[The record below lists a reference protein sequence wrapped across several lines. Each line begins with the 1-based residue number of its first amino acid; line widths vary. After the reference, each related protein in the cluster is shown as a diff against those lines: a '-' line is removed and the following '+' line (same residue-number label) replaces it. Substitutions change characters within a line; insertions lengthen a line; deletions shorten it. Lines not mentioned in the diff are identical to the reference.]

1 MHAELARAFGVVK
14 LACARTNRALGVW
27 DGDDAKADA
36 IERACR
42 ELADGQ
48 LDEHIV
54 VDRLQGGAG
63 TSTNMNVNEVLANRA
78 LQILG
83 EPLGDYERVSP
94 LDDLNLHQSTNDT
107 YPTALRLAAI
117 ELLHRL
123 EEQIV
128 ALQEAFQAKE
138 KEFAHVVKVGRT
150 QYQDAVLTTLGRE
163 MGAYA
168 EALNR
173 DRWRIYK
180 CEERLRVVNLGG
192 TAIGTGFAAPRQY
205 IFRVVDVLRELTSI
219 GFARA
224 ENLTEATQNADVF
237 VEVSGI
243 LKAYAATLLKISGD
257 LRLLSSGPEA
267 GLGEIRLPRRQAGSS
282 IMPGKVNPVI
292 PEAVSQA
299 AMLVFGYDATIATAA
314 GLGSLELNAFL
325 PLVADCLLESLPP
338 AGRRRR
344 SPAPAL
350 RRGHRGRRGA
360 LRARTC
366 EPPARRPRRWC
377 PRSATTPPATSP
389 AAPRSAARPSA
400 TSSSRTACSAPSSTT
415 SCSPPRPSAGW
426 GRPRPAAAAWKTR
439 RTEETPMG
447 LMDAPKGMRLH
458 IGIFGRRNVG
468 KSSLLNAITR
478 QEVSIVSDFAGT
490 TTDPVEKPMELLPLG
505 PVLFI
510 DTAGIDDVGVLGE
523 LRAKRTMQVF
533 DRTDLGV
540 LVTEAGSW
548 GEFEDGILDEFLER
562 ETPIVVV
569 FNKSD
574 LGERRRR

>member
-1 MHAELARAFGVVK
+1 MSDEVRIERDMLGEVAVPAGSLHGAHTERALENFPLAGRPVHVELARAYGMVK
-14 LACARTNRALGVW
+14 LACARTNRTLGAW
-27 DGDDAKADA
+27 AGPEGEAKADA

-42 ELADGQ
+42 ELADGL

-83 EPLGDYERVSP
+83 AEPGDYARVSP

-123 EEQIV
+123 EEHV
-128 ALQEAFQAKE
+128 VSLQEAFQAKE
-138 KEFAHVVKVGRT
+138 QEFAHIVKVGRT

-173 DRWRIYK
+173 DRWRIFK

-205 IFRVVDVLRELTSI
+205 IFRVVDTLRELTSI

-224 ENLTEATQNADVF
+224 ENLTEATQNTDVF

-243 LKAYAATLLKISGD
+243 LKAHAASLLKISSD

-299 AMLVFGYDATIATAA
+299 ALLVFGYDATIAAAA

-325 PLVADCLLESLPP
+325 PLIAACLLQSLSLL
-338 AGRRRR
+338 AH
-344 SPAPAL
+344 SDEVL
-350 RRGHRGRRGA
+350 RRYCVEGIEADEGRCAAHVRASSAAATALVPELGYDAACDVVRRAAEREATIRDVVLADGLLTADQYDELLTAEAVCRLGTPQTRGA
-360 LRARTC
+360 
-366 EPPARRPRRWC
+366 
-377 PRSATTPPATSP
+377 
-389 AAPRSAARPSA
+389 
-400 TSSSRTACSAPSSTT
+400 
-415 SCSPPRPSAGW
+415 G
-426 GRPRPAAAAWKTR
+426 
-439 RTEETPMG
+439 
-447 LMDAPKGMRLH
+447 
-458 IGIFGRRNVG
+458 
-468 KSSLLNAITR
+468 
-478 QEVSIVSDFAGT
+478 
-490 TTDPVEKPMELLPLG
+490 VE
-505 PVLFI
+505 
-510 DTAGIDDVGVLGE
+510 D
-523 LRAKRTMQVF
+523 
-533 DRTDLGV
+533 
-540 LVTEAGSW
+540 
-548 GEFEDGILDEFLER
+548 
-562 ETPIVVV
+562 
-569 FNKSD
+569 
-574 LGERRRR
+574 